1 MNMNGVLKMT
11 KGGCYT
17 QKERQKLGSYTI
29 NFDSF
34 IDLSDSAKDL
44 LILICLNK
52 TTYTDTYKLEDAYM
66 HFSILKNDLIE
77 YFYEFKGIENKD
89 NSRFWQD
96 IDEIRK
102 VRILYENKHETYE
115 DSIIRHVKVI
125 DDKYV
130 RICLNDISPIFGGV
144 SKWV

>member
-1 MNMNGVLKMT
+1 MT
-11 KGGCYT
+11 KGCCYT
-17 QKERQKLGSYTI
+17 QIERQTLGSYTI

-77 YFYEFKGIENKD
+77 YFYEFKSIENKD

-102 VRILYENKHETYE
+102 VRILYENGHETYE

-130 RICLNDISPIFGGV
+130 RICLNDISPIFGEV